1 MIRPWKQLLF
11 VQLFYLQ
18 LYYFDI
24 LLIINYNNRKKLLKQ
39 RNKQIYNDLNSRR
52 QKWDNNLNNLEL
64 MKLYQEDGMKVI
76 KLLIISRQLT
86 EIGNISIQQQILQ
99 IQELQLQLW
108 QYDVEKIF
116 QKDHGVPKQYLQK
129 LKKMKMGKSNRLC
142 SICCN
147 QFQKDEL
154 IIQLP
159 CKHIY
164 HKSCVEIWLQSSTKC
179 PNCRSDVLEH
189 LREQEK

>member
-1 MIRPWKQLLF
+1 MI
-11 VQLFYLQ
+11 
-18 LYYFDI
+18 
-24 LLIINYNNRKKLLKQ
+24 
-39 RNKQIYNDLNSRR
+39 QIVEDRSEGQQSEQFGIDEAISRR
-52 QKWDNNLNNLEL
+52 WDEVANQLR
-64 MKLYQEDGMKVI
+64 QE
-76 KLLIISRQLT
+76 
-86 EIGNISIQQQILQ
+86 